1 MVYRDG
7 FRVYPYGGHDD
18 DWLDLDRK
26 AFATSGFKVN
36 RAQIV
41 GKVDISTLKNPR
53 LTDQTNR
60 EGLRDCPETE
70 AIKKLLQHVLRQ
82 QFKPFLDLVDDAEK
96 IRERLTFADIEER
109 VELQERALQENI
121 EALAAKYPILTEEP
135 KIFEELKRTSRAIRE
150 AMDQASLLAQSFEKG
165 RSQLVHLAGLGLMIE
180 IVAHELNRA
189 TSNTLSTLAEAKSGR
204 RRVTIEGSYR
214 R

>member
-1 MVYRDG
+1 M
-7 FRVYPYGGHDD
+7 PIS
-18 DWLDLDRK
+18 K
-26 AFATSGFKVN
+26 SGLSCRSERFK
-36 RAQIV
+36 Q
-41 GKVDISTLKNPR
+41 
-53 LTDQTNR
+53 
-60 EGLRDCPETE
+60 
-70 AIKKLLQHVLRQ
+70 
-82 QFKPFLDLVDDAEK
+82 
-96 IRERLTFADIEER
+96 
-109 VELQERALQENI
+109 NI

-204 RRVTIEGSYR
+204 RRVTIEGLISPLEAQLKTLQKR
-214 R
+214 LRILDPLTTAGRQVKESFDVLELVQGVVTGHEAQFHRHSVRVVVQVEPEEGRTLARKDGQGDGCTDSREPTVQCHLLV